1 MRPKP
6 IGPVRGGRRGVG
18 LALLRHRE
26 RSCDGGHAGTSSVLA
41 VASRRCRP
49 GARRPTGPSG
59 RSWRSRCTG
68 RSGRRWPRGSRPRR
82 GAGLRSSSAR
92 AVSIIPG
99 VQKPH
104 CRPCSSMKPC
114 CTGSSVP
121 PCGHALDGA
130 HLVPVGHRGERG
142 ARLHRLAVDQHH
154 AGAAVAGVAPPVG
167 AGQPER
173 LAQEVHEQ
181 QPRFDV
187 AGDLGPV
194 DGHGDLHRRPPQAAG
209 AVAPTRSSARR
220 RTRRVSSSARCR
232 L

>member
-6 IGPVRGGRRGVG
+6 IGRSRRGRRGVG
-18 LALLRHRE
+18 LAVLRHRGAFL
-26 RSCDGGHAGTSSVLA
+26 DGGHAGTSSVPRGGSGCRL
-41 VASRRCRP
+41 VAR
-49 GARRPTGPSG
+49 GARRPTGSSG

-68 RSGRRWPRGSRPRR
+68 RSGRRWPRGSRPRP
-82 GAGLRSSSAR
+82 GAGSRSSSAR

-121 PCGHALDGA
+121 FCAMPSTVRDLVAGGHG
-130 HLVPVGHRGERG
+130 GERG
-142 ARLHRLAVDQHH
+142 ARLHRFAVDQHH

-167 AGQPER
+167 AGQAER

-194 DGHGDLHRRPPQAAG
+194 DGHGDLHRSASSGRRRGWAA
-209 AVAPTRSSARR
+209 RSSAGAGRGG
-220 RTRRVSSSARCR
+220 
-232 L
+232 